1 MDICRGNW
9 YYVHMTYWPLKEI
22 MLLGPCWFEALS
34 SFRMVVQNQLQRPLK
49 GTQRVTDHAVNHS
62 KDRMMLLWTVQFL
75 LSAVSESPYLWTQT
89 QNWTM
94 TAQPLKVDTTTGF
107 QIDCNFLARRFLIE
121 LLHHV
126 IFQMKVDGYPNL
138 EM

>member
-1 MDICRGNW
+1 
-9 YYVHMTYWPLKEI
+9 MTYWPLKEI
-22 MLLGPCWFEALS
+22 MLLGRCWLVAIS